1 MVLRIF
7 SMLGV
12 DNFKL
17 KSDLINMIF
26 FKRIINKQQFVD
38 ALILIFDPINFS
50 LISLLLLMTG
60 E

>member
-1 MVLRIF
+1 MVPRIF

-38 ALILIFDPINFS
+38 ALIPIFDPINFS

>member
-1 MVLRIF
+1 
-7 SMLGV
+7 MLGV

-38 ALILIFDPINFS
+38 ALIPIFDPINFS